1 MRFLKK
7 DYRNPHPPF
16 PALDA
21 AMKYVAH
28 RGGLISAIGPLRVL
42 ARVIHDWRIRS
53 TDLSL
58 QVPSF
63 VVARLLF

>member
-1 MRFLKK
+1 MRGL
-7 DYRNPHPPF
+7 PPPL
-16 PALDA
+16 PALEA
-21 AMKYVAH
+21 AMKYVDH
-28 RGGLISAIGPLRVL
+28 LGGLISAIGPLRVL
-42 ARVIHDWRIRS
+42 ARLIHDWRIKS